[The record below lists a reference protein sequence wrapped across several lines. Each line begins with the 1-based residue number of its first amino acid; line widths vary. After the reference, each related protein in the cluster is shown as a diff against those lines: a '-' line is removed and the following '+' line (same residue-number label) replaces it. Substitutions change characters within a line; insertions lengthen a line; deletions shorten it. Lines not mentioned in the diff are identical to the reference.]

1 MITDMLSNKN
11 LNLIVAGLL
20 IRGRKVKISH
30 VFVTQSY
37 FALQKIV
44 KLKSDTKVYF
54 IIKIQNKQ
62 ELQKLQLT
70 IHQILPLNFL

>member
-1 MITDMLSNKN
+1 MLSNKN
-11 LNLIVAGLL
+11 LNLIVAVLL
-20 IRGRKVKISH
+20 IRGRKLKISH

-70 IHQILPLNFL
+70 IHQILPLNVL

>member
-1 MITDMLSNKN
+1 MLSNKN
-11 LNLIVAGLL
+11 LNLIVAVLL
-20 IRGRKVKISH
+20 IRGRKLKISH

-54 IIKIQNKQ
+54 IIKIQNKP

>member
-1 MITDMLSNKN
+1 MLSNKN
-11 LNLIVAGLL
+11 LNLIVAVLL
-20 IRGRKVKISH
+20 IRGRKLKISH

-44 KLKSDTKVYF
+44 KLKSDTKDYF

-70 IHQILPLNFL
+70 IHQILPLNVL